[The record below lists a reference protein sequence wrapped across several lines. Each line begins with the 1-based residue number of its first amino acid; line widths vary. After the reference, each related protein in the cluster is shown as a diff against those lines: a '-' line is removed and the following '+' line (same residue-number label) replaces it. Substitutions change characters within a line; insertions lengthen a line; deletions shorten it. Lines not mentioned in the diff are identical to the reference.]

1 MHDVALDDVRTGD
14 DRGDIVVVWKLSSDR
29 LLVAAINGTATSCG
43 TSILFMLTLVVVQ
56 AGCVAWLVAVQVVI

>member
-1 MHDVALDDVRTGD
+1 MHDVVLDVVLGD
-14 DRGDIVVVWKLSSDR
+14 GEIGDNAVVWKLSSDR

-56 AGCVAWLVAVQVVI
+56 AGCVAWLAVVRVVY